1 MTERAE
7 EAEEEKVGSI
17 LLVGAGRMGGAL
29 LEGWLRAGMDPA
41 AIAVVDPA
49 PRALP
54 AGVRHHPDLAAWAQ
68 AARESPDVLV
78 LAIKPQQAAPLITE
92 LAELVRGQPVRLG
105 GCVVAS
111 IAAGVPLAA
120 LAGIGLPVVRAM
132 PNLPAGVG
140 AGITAL
146 FAEEEVAPASRRR
159 VEAAFALVGAVV
171 WLARESDIDLATAV
185 SGSGPAYVY
194 AFAEALE
201 KAAVR
206 LGFTPRLAAA
216 LARQTV
222 IGAARLMAE
231 SGADPARLREE
242 VTSPGGTTAAAL
254 AVLQGAGGLDDLCTR
269 AVAAAARRAE
279 ELFGKDDRS

>member
-1 MTERAE
+1 MAERRDSE
-7 EAEEEKVGSI
+7 QVTPI

-29 LEGWLRAGMDPA
+29 LAGWLRAGLDPA
-41 AIAVVDPA
+41 AITVVDPA

-54 AGVRHHPDLAAWAQ
+54 EGVGHHPDLAAWAH
-68 AARESPDVLV
+68 AAGPEPAVVL
-78 LAIKPQQAAPLITE
+78 LAVKPQQAAGVLAE
-92 LAELVRGQPVRLG
+92 LAEQLRRSSRL
-105 GCVVAS
+105 AQATLIS

-120 LAGIGLPVVRAM
+120 LTGTGLPAVRAM
-132 PNLPAGVG
+132 PNLPARVG

-146 FAEEEVAPASRRR
+146 FAGADPAPEARRR
-159 VEAAFALVGAVV
+159 AEAAFALVGRVV
-171 WLARESDIDLATAV
+171 WLAREADIDLATAV

-201 KAAVR
+201 KAATA
-206 LGFTPRLAAA
+206 LGFAPDLAAA

-254 AVLQGAGGLDDLCTR
+254 AVLQGEGALDDLCTR
-269 AVAAAARRAE
+269 ALAAAARRAE
-279 ELFGKDDRS
+279 ELFGRDRRS